1 VSLILLAKALGAT
14 PGKTKQDLN
23 LFRRILARLPLGG
36 NRPVARGELTD
47 DGNDTAEASA
57 RPQGAAPSAAPPPTV
72 TAV

>member
-1 VSLILLAKALGAT
+1 MAKALGAT

-47 DGNDTAEASA
+47 DGNDTAEAASA
-57 RPQGAAPSAAPPPTV
+57 GPQGAGPSAAPPPTV